1 LRECYER
8 KIKKIKGGTHM
19 HLKSKIK
26 KIVLSVLIV
35 ILITLMAGG
44 NAGVKGIFKFPD
56 TVGHRFEL
64 EITKLSNKGIIAG
77 YPDGTFRPDAMVKR
91 SEIATLLVKVKNL
104 KLYKPS
110 ISTFKDVATNNWAY
124 GYIMAIQKD
133 GLMVGYPD
141 GTFKPDANVTRA
153 ELAVVLGRLK
163 GLENEASKITHP
175 TITAYDINKVPSWSM
190 PYVDLGFQP
199 QYNFLTGRAGYIA
212 PQENATRGEVAY
224 GLYVATNPPKFGGTL
239 KVAVLTNPVTLDTQ
253 ITTATIPSTF
263 GMHIFETLFTY
274 DENGEPIPLLVDS
287 YNVSN
292 DAKTYTF
299 KLRKGI
305 KFHNG
310 KEMTADDVV
319 ASISRWGRLSTN
331 GKGLFSEVESWTAL
345 DNYTTQMILKNPIN
359 VPAYLASDLMVASI
373 YPKEVIDKVGDTPL
387 KFTPEEIIG
396 TGPYKFIE
404 FVSDVHIKLI
414 RFEDYSPRN
423 DIPNGLGGR
432 RTVYPD
438 VLLINIVPDSTVR
451 ALGVIT
457 NLYDF
462 AEDISSDQY
471 GKLRIDPNI
480 MTSTVLKA
488 WDSSIFNKKQ
498 GVFTSQ
504 KMRQAFLAAL
514 DMEACMKGAFGNPDF
529 WDLGPHLMGK
539 STPYYTDAGKE
550 WYNQKN
556 IERAKSLLAEAGYKG
571 EPIRWLVS
579 SDYPDRY
586 NIALIAKDQLEKA
599 GFVIVL
605 KVVDWPTL
613 LKTRNDP
620 TLWDI
625 FDTDFRYFSDPVFI
639 LAIGPSYPG
648 WYVSPTMAQYLSQMR
663 SETDIETRKIIWEK
677 AQTLFWEDV
686 PAIKYG
692 DSMILYIFRTTLE
705 GYRKYSISYYFF
717 FNMWK
722 ES

>member
-1 LRECYER
+1 
-8 KIKKIKGGTHM
+8 M

-56 TVGHRFEL
+56 TVGNRFEL
-64 EITKLSNKGIIAG
+64 EIIKLSNKGIIEG
-77 YPDGTFRPDAMVKR
+77 YPDGTFRPNAMVKR

-104 KLYKPS
+104 TLYKPS
-110 ISTFKDVATNNWAY
+110 ISKFKDVATNNWAY

-141 GTFKPDANVTRA
+141 GTFKPDGNVTRA

-239 KVAVLTNPVTLDTQ
+239 KAAVLTNPVTLDTQ

-438 VLLINIVPDSTVR
+438 VLLIVIVPDRTVR

-462 AEDISSDQY
+462 AEDISPDQY

-498 GVFTSQ
+498 GIFTSQ

-514 DMEACMKGAFGNPDF
+514 DMEACMKGAFGNTDF
-529 WDLGPHLMGK
+529 WGLGPHLMGK
-539 STPYYTDAGKE
+539 STPYYTDAGKK

-613 LKTRNDP
+613 LKTRTDP

-639 LAIGPSYPG
+639 LAIGPNYPG